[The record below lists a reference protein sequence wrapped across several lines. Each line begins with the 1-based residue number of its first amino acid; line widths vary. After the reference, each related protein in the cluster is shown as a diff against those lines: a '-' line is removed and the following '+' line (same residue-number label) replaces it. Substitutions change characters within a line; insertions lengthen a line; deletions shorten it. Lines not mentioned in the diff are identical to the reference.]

1 MALSEAQVVASL
13 TNAVPNGGEVW
24 IALSLNGVELSD
36 PGYSRAGPYTNW
48 TTFTD
53 GTPANARR
61 LNGTVVSFGPFTNPG
76 EADTAIVIDTAAGSG
91 IAPAK
96 GELAGLPV
104 TWSASDTLDF
114 AIGDLSFGLG
124 L

>member
-24 IALSLNGVELSD
+24 IALSLNGVELTD
-36 PGYSRAGPYTNW
+36 PGYARVGPYVNW

-61 LNGTVVSFGPFTNPG
+61 RNGTVVSFGPFTNAG
-76 EADTAIVIDTAAGSG
+76 EADGIIVIDSAAGGG
-91 IAPAK
+91 IAPVR
-96 GELAGLPV
+96 GELSGLPV
-104 TWSASDTLDF
+104 SWSPTDTVDF
-114 AIGDLSFGLG
+114 AIGDLQVGLG